1 MLFLFFSQAFKL
13 LTLLGTAAVTA
24 GPGVGCILRVA
35 GGSAVPRPIKI
46 IILVLGEHAD
56 GLLLKAAVELSW

>member
-1 MLFLFFSQAFKL
+1 MFEL
-13 LTLLGTAAVTA
+13 LTLLGATVITTRAS
-24 GPGVGCILRVA
+24 VGCILGVA
-35 GGSAVPRPIKI
+35 GGCTVSRPVKI